1 MAVKRN
7 RAMFL
12 SEINLAQD
20 SHRNMDIKLTK
31 YSNNVSAKSAYC
43 DHGGSGAVSED
54 PFIIA
59 KI

>member
-12 SEINLAQD
+12 SEIDLAQD
-20 SHRNMDIKLTK
+20 SHRNMDITNKIH
-31 YSNNVSAKSAYC
+31 NNISAKSAYC
-43 DHGGSGAVSED
+43 DNGGSGAVSED
-54 PFIIA
+54 PFTIA